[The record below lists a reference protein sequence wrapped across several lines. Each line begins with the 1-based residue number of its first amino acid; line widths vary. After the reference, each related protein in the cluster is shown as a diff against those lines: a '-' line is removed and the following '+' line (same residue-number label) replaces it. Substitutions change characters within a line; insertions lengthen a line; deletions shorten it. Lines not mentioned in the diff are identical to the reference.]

1 MKMFMGN
8 NGYTTLVS
16 LGRPDWNRWVFM
28 GLLLFAVALHVTLGG
43 RDLWASASADGSI
56 DTLEVAQDPTGG
68 VRATARLLLP
78 AKTEVIHDL
87 LTDYVRWP
95 ELFDVRMRLAGLTVQ
110 DGVATVDLRIAH
122 PLLPGERRLVTE
134 SRIVPGGGL
143 VTDLKGGDFKRYR
156 RVWTLRQAGEGNQT
170 QADFELAF
178 EIESFVP
185 DWLVA
190 VAVRQELEA
199 HFRILKQ
206 KAVERSRSSSRPL
219 SLE

>member
-1 MKMFMGN
+1 MK
-8 NGYTTLVS
+8 TLVGSEDHKAPVS
-16 LGRPDWNRWVFM
+16 LGRSDWNRRGFM
-28 GLLLFAVALHVTLGG
+28 RLLLFVVGLYVTLEAQN
-43 RDLWASASADGSI
+43 LWASALSASSEGSI

-68 VRATARLLLP
+68 IRATARLLLP
-78 AKTEVIHDL
+78 ATTQVIRDL

-170 QADFELAF
+170 QADFELVF
-178 EIESFVP
+178 ELDSLVP
-185 DWLVA
+185 DWIVMI
-190 VAVRQELEA
+190 AVRQELEA

-206 KAVERSRSSSRPL
+206 KAMERSRLSS
-219 SLE
+219 

>member
-1 MKMFMGN
+1 
-8 NGYTTLVS
+8 
-16 LGRPDWNRWVFM
+16 M
-28 GLLLFAVALHVTLGG
+28 GLLLFAVGLNLTIGG
-43 RDLWASASADGSI
+43 RELRASASSDGSI

-68 VRATARLLLP
+68 IRATARLLLP
-78 AKTEVIHDL
+78 AKAQVIHDL

-95 ELFDVRMRLAGLTVQ
+95 ELFDVRMRLAGLAVQ

-134 SRIVPGGGL
+134 SRSVPGGGL

-170 QADFELAF
+170 QADFELVF
-178 EIESFVP
+178 ELDSLVP
-185 DWLVA
+185 DWIV
-190 VAVRQELEA
+190 VIAVRQELEA

-206 KAVERSRSSSRPL
+206 KAMERSRLSS
-219 SLE
+219 

>member
-1 MKMFMGN
+1 MKTLMGSEDHKAP
-8 NGYTTLVS
+8 VS
-16 LGRPDWNRWVFM
+16 LGRPDRNRWVFM
-28 GLLLFAVALHVTLGG
+28 RLLLFIVGLHVTLGG
-43 RDLWASASADGSI
+43 QDRWASASSDGSV
-56 DTLEVAQDPTGG
+56 DALEVARDPMGG

-78 AKTEVIHDL
+78 AETQVIRDL
-87 LTDYVRWP
+87 LTDYSRWP

-134 SRIVPGGGL
+134 SRLLPGGSL
-143 VTDLKGGDFKRYR
+143 VTDLKGGDFKRYH
-156 RVWTLRQAGEGNQT
+156 RVWTLRQSGEGDHT
-170 QADFELAF
+170 QAELEMVFELD
-178 EIESFVP
+178 SFVP

-206 KAVERSRSSSRPL
+206 KAVERSRSSSPSL